1 MAWNLTV
8 VSFDVNWIKI
18 QFTSIDSTYIR
29 QLVINYI
36 VFSASNTILDI
47 QYGCIFIFI

>member
-8 VSFDVNWIKI
+8 ANFAAEWIQI

-29 QLVINYI
+29 QLVINYG
-36 VFSASNTILDI
+36 VRSNADGVINI
-47 QYGCIFIFI
+47 AYGCIFLLN